1 MRSAANRIIVTSAI
15 SLLVVGC
22 HRAPPPAQT
31 PAPVPSV
38 NRDSIARANAV
49 RDSIARA
56 EAARRI
62 AAARADSIRRAD
74 EARAAALAAARA
86 ALTQAIHFDF
96 DRSDILAPDRTV
108 LDRKASVLSSNAPLR
123 IRIEGSTDERGSDE
137 YNLALGM
144 RRAGAAKRYLTEHGV
159 DGIRIETASYGEERP
174 LCQGHDEACWA
185 QNRRAEFVVTAGDI
199 ARIIPEQ

>member
-1 MRSAANRIIVTSAI
+1 MRCVAKLAAATSAVP
-15 SLLVVGC
+15 LLLAGC
-22 HRAPPPAQT
+22 HRSPPPAQSA
-31 PAPVPSV
+31 APVPSI

-49 RDSIARA
+49 RDSISRA

-62 AAARADSIRRAD
+62 AAARADSIRRAE
-74 EARAAALAAARA
+74 EAGAAELAAARA

-96 DRSDILAPDRTV
+96 DQADILASDRPV

-144 RRAGAAKRYLTEHGV
+144 RRAGAAKRGLTERGV
-159 DGIRIETASYGEERP
+159 TGSRVVTVSYGEERP
-174 LCQGHDEACWA
+174 VCQGHDEACWSR
-185 QNRRAEFVVTAGDI
+185 NRRAEFVVTAGDV

>member
-1 MRSAANRIIVTSAI
+1 MRSAANFAIVTSAVP
-15 SLLVVGC
+15 LLLVGC
-22 HRAPPPAQT
+22 HRSPPPVQSA
-31 PAPVPSV
+31 APVPSI
-38 NRDSIARANAV
+38 NRDSIDRANAV
-49 RDSIARA
+49 RDSISRA

-62 AAARADSIRRAD
+62 AAARADSIRRAG
-74 EARAAALAAARA
+74 EARVAELTAARA

-96 DRSDILAPDRTV
+96 DRSDILTSDRSV

-123 IRIEGSTDERGSDE
+123 IRIEGNTDERGSDE

-159 DGIRIETASYGEERP
+159 DGSRVETVSYGEERP
-174 LCQGHDEACWA
+174 VCQGHDEACWS